1 MQYATRIICSHFGTS
16 LVFRD
21 SIQPQSR
28 RLMFGAL
35 FTSLV
40 NLSGGL
46 ITRYAFVYVMFGALF
61 TSLVNAYIEVPFARP
76 LKVSEP
82 CKGLGGFREFCEQ
95 GNLPYESVNAMDIEW
110 RFRAFY
116 EKLAAVNGK
125 TYDVS
130 GFHEVRGDV
139 LCVDPADAASCDCLI
154 AGPPCTPWALN
165 GLRQGIRD
173 PVAQVFLR
181 VLDWLVSLSSRGLKM
196 FALENSC
203 EILTATEYESKA
215 EN

>member
-1 MQYATRIICSHFGTS
+1 M
-16 LVFRD
+16 
-21 SIQPQSR
+21 
-28 RLMFGAL
+28 
-35 FTSLV
+35 
-40 NLSGGL
+40 
-46 ITRYAFVYVMFGALF
+46 YVMFGALF

-130 GFHEVRGDV
+130 GFHEVRG
-139 LCVDPADAASCDCLI
+139 SEI
-154 AGPPCTPWALN
+154 MYNNNRRSIIHHNPWS
-165 GLRQGIRD
+165 
-173 PVAQVFLR
+173 
-181 VLDWLVSLSSRGLKM
+181 LVQPIKV
-196 FALENSC
+196 
-203 EILTATEYESKA
+203 YETYIKIFII
-215 EN
+215 